1 MRRIAIYSTVLAI
14 FGVILVSGTLYEVP
28 YTVRELVRVD
38 KSRTWM
44 DDSFVLM
51 PFENKNYWART
62 SVANSSIIQIE
73 VNSSDVIIFKII
85 EDDGDEPWFEE
96 GPRRGRTFYWTPP
109 KSNVWQPAFYNPSS
123 TQVNVTAKITEFFPK
138 TTEYRDVIHYR
149 SMLEPFEG
157 YSGIA
162 ALIIAIG
169 LNVLHISREAERQ
182 D

>member
-1 MRRIAIYSTVLAI
+1 MRSIVIYSTVLAI
-14 FGVILVSGTLYEVP
+14 LGVILVSGTLYEVP
-28 YTVRELVRVD
+28 HTVRELVRVD

-51 PFENKNYWART
+51 PFENKNYFART

-73 VNSSDVIIFKII
+73 VNSSDVIVFKII

-109 KSNVWQPAFYNPSS
+109 KSSVWQPAFYNPSS

-138 TTEYRDVIHYR
+138 TTEYMDVVHYR
-149 SMLEPFEG
+149 SMLKPFDG

>member
-1 MRRIAIYSTVLAI
+1 MRRIVIYSTVFAI
-14 FGVILVSGTLYEVP
+14 FGVILVSGTLYAVP

-44 DDSFVLM
+44 DDSLVLM
-51 PFENKNYWART
+51 PFQNINYFGRT

-73 VNSSDVIIFKII
+73 VNSSDFIVFRII
-85 EDDGDEPWFEE
+85 EDDGDEPSFEKVVME
-96 GPRRGRTFYWTPP
+96 RTLYWTPP
-109 KSNVWQPAFYNPSS
+109 RSDVWQPAFYNPSS

-138 TTEYRDVIHYR
+138 TTEYGEVIHYR
-149 SMLEPFEG
+149 SMLEPFYG
-157 YSGIA
+157 YIGIA

-169 LNVLHISREAERQ
+169 LNVIHISREAERQ